1 MWFFNYFASSFIISS
16 GLSFIYDICT
26 NSYKNFERN
35 KEEVVACAKKMIP
48 IVSVNLF
55 GVTLPYSLFIENVI
69 EDVERND
76 YGFFL
81 NLIITYLIA
90 DFMTYWFHRLI
101 HHPKLYFLHKMHH
114 EYTYPIAMEALYGH
128 PVDYFVV
135 NLFPF
140 TSPIFVLYPPDWI
153 IKIIIVLAVT
163 MTTLQSHGGYTF
175 LDDAHLKHHRY
186 YKVNYGLGVFDRV
199 FGTHM

>member
-1 MWFFNYFASSFIISS
+1 
-16 GLSFIYDICT
+16 
-26 NSYKNFERN
+26 
-35 KEEVVACAKKMIP
+35 
-48 IVSVNLF
+48 
-55 GVTLPYSLFIENVI
+55 
-69 EDVERND
+69 
-76 YGFFL
+76 
-81 NLIITYLIA
+81 
-90 DFMTYWFHRLI
+90 
-101 HHPKLYFLHKMHH
+101 
-114 EYTYPIAMEALYGH
+114 MEALYGH